1 VELTIG
7 GILSP
12 PVRYVTGNVTL
23 ELSRYSANTN
33 VWAATGL
40 RLSIMLRMASRNGNR
55 ILNIGMGI
63 FKTFKEWVATRDDV
77 QQKVSGAV
85 AKSLN
90 SMAPDQAMGAIQGN
104 DPMAQKK
111 LVARSLA
118 KPAVR
123 SIDDVAPVVGIKVK
137 NPVNSMMRKMRKK

>member
-1 VELTIG
+1 M
-7 GILSP
+7 
-12 PVRYVTGNVTL
+12 
-23 ELSRYSANTN
+23 SRM
-33 VWAATGL
+33 VL
-40 RLSIMLRMASRNGNR
+40 RNGNR
-55 ILNIGMGI
+55 ILNTDMGI

-77 QQKVSGAV
+77 QQQKVSGAV
-85 AKSLN
+85 AKSLS

-123 SIDDVAPVVGIKVK
+123 SIDDVAPVVGIKLK